1 MEQQTEKKGFWQ
13 DKAKPFYENRFKPF
27 WLDNNKKNIK
37 ITAIVLAALI
47 VVFAIAA
54 GIYVSVRLGSLGSET
69 KDPANQEQ
77 IYDDGEFSPIDSM
90 ENASSLKEL
99 LKGWATNG
107 GQKMS
112 SKNVINV
119 LLLGLDE
126 SESRSDTM
134 MIASVNKKTDQVKL
148 ISVYRDSYIYMQQE
162 NGKERYTKLNSAYT
176 YGGPELTVKCIED
189 NLKIEIDYYASVNF
203 KTFPKVIDAIGGIDI
218 DVKEYEAKYIRR
230 TSRYKNFPYGKQV
243 HLNGDEALVYSR
255 IRKSDADSDVS
266 RAGRQRKVIEALI
279 KKAKTANVSKL
290 DKMAVQLLPYIRTN
304 MSKSTILSIGS
315 QALMQDWMDYPIE
328 QITCPDYDTGI
339 SSRLNGLDYWIVDY
353 PLCAYNVQM
362 AIYGQSNIK
371 GLNDSNRVT
380 AIDLVRGTK
389 EFENAKKPS
398 KVDNNPTAD
407 YSQDIPD
414 EEIEGTTAPSE
425 VTEIPSEEGSNL
437 FPSFP
442 DFSLPERPT
451 LPRPTKPNEP
461 DTTKTPDVTEAPD
474 VDE

>member
-37 ITAIVLAALI
+37 IAAVVLAVIVLIFAIVSG
-47 VVFAIAA
+47 V
-54 GIYVSVRLGSLGSET
+54 YVANRLGMIGSELEEPT
-69 KDPANQEQ
+69 TQDM

-119 LLLGLDE
+119 LLMGLDD
-126 SESRSDTM
+126 SETHSDSM
-134 MIASVNKKTDQVKL
+134 IIASVNKKTDEVKL
-148 ISVYRDSYIYMQQE
+148 ISIYRDSYIYAQQE
-162 NGKERYTKLNSAYT
+162 NGKERYLKLTEAYT
-176 YGGPELTVKCIED
+176 FGGPDLVIKCIED
-189 NLKIEIDYYASVNF
+189 NFKIDIDYYASVNF
-203 KTFPKVIDAIGGIDI
+203 KTFPKVINAIGGIDI
-218 DVKEYEAKYIRR
+218 EVKEYEAKYIRR
-230 TSRYKNFPYGKQV
+230 TSRYKNFPYGDKV

-255 IRKSDADSDVS
+255 IRKSDANSDVARS
-266 RAGRQRKVIEALI
+266 SRQRKVIEALI

-315 QALMQDWMDYPIE
+315 QALMQNWMDYPID
-328 QITCPDYDTGI
+328 QFTCPDENSGI
-339 SSRLNGLDYWIVDY
+339 TSRINGKDYWIVDY

-371 GLNDSNRVT
+371 GLDDPNRVT
-380 AIDLVRGTK
+380 AIDLVRDTK

-398 KVDNNPTAD
+398 KGNNNPTAD

-414 EEIEGTTAPSE
+414 EELEGTTLPGE
-425 VTEIPSEEGSNL
+425 VTEIPSEESSNL
-437 FPSFP
+437 FPSLP

-451 LPRPTKPNEP
+451 FPRPTKPNEP
-461 DTTKTPDVTEAPD
+461 DTTKAPVVTEAPD